1 MCSSSS
7 YYWFFS
13 FLESFHDA
21 KTNSFGATEHEQIE
35 QNTCFR
41 LTFSFRIHTLRG
53 TNLPFFINEANRL
66 FHHRYFK
73 PIMKFQLPS
82 LPVIAAEVWLVFW
95 QTWKPDYWNLVVKSP
110 PPFQVSKMS
119 PSNPRN
125 SKKNPKTKLGVKITQ
140 KTFQKHL
147 PPLKTNI
154 YPLKMMVG
162 SDTFPIEIVHFWRT
176 CSFSRV

>member
-1 MCSSSS
+1 
-7 YYWFFS
+7 
-13 FLESFHDA
+13 
-21 KTNSFGATEHEQIE
+21 
-35 QNTCFR
+35 
-41 LTFSFRIHTLRG
+41 
-53 TNLPFFINEANRL
+53 
-66 FHHRYFK
+66 
-73 PIMKFQLPS
+73 MKFQLPS

-162 SDTFPIEIVHFWRT
+162 SDTFPIEIVHFWGT
-176 CSFSRV
+176 CSSSWV